1 MKNSLKD
8 RLILLLMF
16 IVAIYMFFATCYGT
30 YKLFAQDTGE
40 IIFID
45 EVTGTEYVQKS
56 KYIEVKGKDGY
67 ISNIGS
73 DAELEY

>member
-8 RLILLLMF
+8 KLILIVIF
-16 IVAIYMFFATCYGT
+16 VVAIYMFFASCYGT

-56 KYIEVKGKDGY
+56 KYIEVKGTDGY
-67 ISNIGS
+67 TEYIGNG
-73 DAELEY
+73 AELEF